1 MALDLRD
8 TEKFPRTAIFTGN
21 ATTVVEIQLPVQ
33 ASKVSVGSEVD
44 IVYVYAIDGL
54 ADAGTPAGT
63 DGYQFIPQNN
73 LMALQIGRG
82 STRRS
87 SIFVK
92 FKSSGTGTICVIV
105 EEQ

>member
-8 TEKFPRTAIFTGN
+8 TEKFPRTAILTGN
-21 ATTVVEIQLPVQ
+21 ATTVIEIQLPVQ

-44 IVYVYAIDGL
+44 IVYIYAIDGL

-63 DGYQFIPQNN
+63 DGYQFVPKDNV
-73 LMALQIGRG
+73 MPLQIGRG

-92 FKSSGTGTICVIV
+92 FKTSGTGTICVVV
-105 EEQ
+105 EEE